1 MKIKNGKVV
10 NVHYVG
16 TLSDGTEFDNSRTK
30 GTRLK
35 FEIGSGRMLP
45 GFENAVISMNVGE
58 TKKFSLTSEQAY
70 GSPNPEAVQSVPRTQ
85 FGTGG
90 EISVG
95 TTVTG
100 QNPNGQPVRATV
112 KSIDED
118 TVLLDFNHP
127 LAGKDLNFDIELLSV
142 E

>member
-70 GSPNPEAVQSVPRTQ
+70 GSPKPESPPFVAVGDNLKKGQVICIIEAMKLFNEIESEVDGVIEKVCIENGAAVE
-85 FGTGG
+85 FG
-90 EISVG
+90 
-95 TTVTG
+95 
-100 QNPNGQPVRATV
+100 Q
-112 KSIDED
+112 
-118 TVLLDFNHP
+118 VLFLIKP
-127 LAGKDLNFDIELLSV
+127 L
-142 E
+142 